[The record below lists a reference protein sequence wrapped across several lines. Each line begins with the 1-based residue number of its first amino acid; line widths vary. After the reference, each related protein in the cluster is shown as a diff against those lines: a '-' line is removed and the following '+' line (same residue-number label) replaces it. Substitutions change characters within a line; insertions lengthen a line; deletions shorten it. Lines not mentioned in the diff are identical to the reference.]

1 MPQFF
6 QLNIVILFHII
17 IMKDFF
23 NIIMLILGILIYTWM
38 ISSISNY
45 FMDNDVDLIKYK
57 KI

>member
-1 MPQFF
+1 
-6 QLNIVILFHII
+6 
-17 IMKDFF
+17 MKDFF
-23 NIIMLILGILIYTWM
+23 NVIMLILGILIYTWM